1 MINYGHESTATYLV
15 EGDIINQPDG
25 GIVLN
30 PRRSDANLRTFRVPR
45 DPQRLRPLVKHGR
58 VLREP
63 RRQGGRQVEPR
74 NRDSKFSPVGTN
86 ERVVALHETDRRA
99 KHARTLVAV
108 RVAGPKRRLLAHDPL
123 AIDLGILSLG
133 VVDMP
138 VTKQQSRGFRTLIF
152 HLDPIDEN
160 ELADFRI
167 RVRK

>member
-1 MINYGHESTATYLV
+1 M
-15 EGDIINQPDG
+15 
-25 GIVLN
+25 
-30 PRRSDANLRTFRVPR
+30 
-45 DPQRLRPLVKHGR
+45 KHGG
-58 VLREP
+58 VFRES
-63 RRQGGRQVEPR
+63 RRQGRRQVETR
-74 NRDSKFSPVGTN
+74 NRDSEFSPVGTN
-86 ERVVALHETDRRA
+86 ERIVALHEAGRRA

-138 VTKQQSRGFRTLIF
+138 VTKQQSRGFLTLIF